1 MTPWGLWVLG
11 LDTEALSVGQA
22 SLAGCL
28 EIWEGHPVYSVY
40 SWFFFSFLSPS
51 NLQQKLGTRK
61 KDSIVE
67 LGRNLRVF
75 WFWVRSLPWVLGGP
89 SQTQC
94 LTDCRAVLHPKEATG
109 GHWPLEGYLL
119 SYAKAAASIRSQAC
133 SSVVHLGTRATRC
146 SPEASPAEVAVTPHP
161 TGAVESGSTLAQT
174 LGENEV

>member
-1 MTPWGLWVLG
+1 MLE
-11 LDTEALSVGQA
+11 LDTEVLSVGQA
-22 SLAGCL
+22 SSAGCL
-28 EIWEGHPVYSVY
+28 EIREGHPVYLVY

-61 KDSIVE
+61 KESIVE

-75 WFWVRSLPWVLGGP
+75 WFWVRSLPWVLGGL

-94 LTDCRAVLHPKEATG
+94 LTDYRAVLRPEEAD
-109 GHWPLEGYLL
+109 WRALASEGNLL
-119 SYAKAAASIRSQAC
+119 SCVKAAAPIRSQAC
-133 SSVVHLGTRATRC
+133 SLVVHLGTRATRC
-146 SPEASPAEVAVTPHP
+146 SPEASPAEVAVTRHP